1 MRICTIT
8 KIRERQTK
16 SKNLLVSSMEYLVW
30 NSNDFSSKCSND
42 LDVKMKLMKVFEF
55 LTDFESVVEYDPM
68 KYLDIHRHKLFLK
81 LLLVHHNSNQE
92 LSIH

>member
-68 KYLDIHRHKLFLK
+68 KLHLIK
-81 LLLVHHNSNQE
+81 SNRQVMVK
-92 LSIH
+92 IKKTVNPNNG